1 LIKRLLHY
9 HFYETN
15 EIIQSSGINWSLSI
29 IFLEQLTHQFFLANV
44 ADQETFERE
53 IGCLRTLFQQQQQQ
67 QQCVPQLQAPAH
79 SHSNS
84 KDLDS
89 QFADLSQHNDPSSGH
104 DAISSLRIKIPLF
117 QTLDI

>member
-15 EIIQSSGINWSLSI
+15 EIIQSSGIYWSLSI
-29 IFLEQLTHQFFLANV
+29 IFLEQLTHQFFRANV

-53 IGCLRTLFQQQQQQ
+53 IGRLRTLFQQQQQ
-67 QQCVPQLQAPAH
+67 QQCVPQLQAPTH

-84 KDLDS
+84 RDLDS
-89 QFADLSQHNDPSSGH
+89 QFANLSQHSDPSSGR
-104 DAISSLRIKIPLF
+104 DVVSGLRIKIPLF
-117 QTLDI
+117 QPLDF